1 MCEPAPSV
9 SSTLQLW
16 NTTPSSSPC
25 PQNHYQ
31 DNDGEGD
38 DDDDEGENVDDEDD
52 ESKFFGSSECFLAP
66 LEAQPISFCIPTMR
80 VTFVLDFLPSN
91 AFGLPQK

>member
-16 NTTPSSSPC
+16 STTPSSSPC
-25 PQNHYQ
+25 PQNHYH

-38 DDDDEGENVDDEDD
+38 NDDEGENVDDEDD
-52 ESKFFGSSECFLAP
+52 ESKFFDSSECFLAP